1 MDSGPDEF
9 FHLRKWM
16 SGNGF
21 DEAFQK
27 RIRMAL
33 SWLAVPER
41 EAYLTEMD
49 LHNLALGYAWEI
61 EQRISSGT
69 WKQVTEQLGQLE
81 ASAKNLARD
90 LQALGRA
97 AQTILYKEACT
108 GKTALFDE
116 ADIHGLFVELRYMD
130 VTGPPIF
137 TAPENPREVEQNPP
151 QGTGAEV
158 SPGPGPGWPPRSLAT
173 AWTNRA
179 HALAE
184 ACKEGARIARAQTNI
199 GGRRRAND
207 RYFGTPEMQ
216 LLKDCAVLL
225 KTLGRDDSKAYRLAK
240 VAHQLATGEMPKL
253 NWASETKRVFVP
265 WWKEVRKWLGLEAK
279 APKEIREKINQ
290 GPHAG
295 PRRPARN

>member
-1 MDSGPDEF
+1 VGFGPEEF
-9 FHLRKWM
+9 FHLRMWM
-16 SGNGF
+16 KGRAS

-27 RIRMAL
+27 RIRLAL

-41 EAYLTEMD
+41 DAYLAEVD
-49 LHNLALGYAWEI
+49 LHNLARGYAWEI
-61 EQRISSGT
+61 EQRSSSGT

-81 ASAKNLARD
+81 TSARNLARD
-90 LQALGRA
+90 LQTLGRA
-97 AQTILYKEACT
+97 AQTILYKEACA

-116 ADIHGLFVELRYMD
+116 ADIHGLFVAIRYMD
-130 VTGPPIF
+130 ISGPPIF
-137 TAPENPREVEQNPP
+137 TAPENPPGVEQPPP
-151 QGTGAEV
+151 QDPGAEV
-158 SPGPGPGWPPRSLAT
+158 SPAPKPGWLPRSLAT
-173 AWTNRA
+173 AWTSRA
-179 HALAE
+179 QALAE

-199 GGRRRAND
+199 GGRRKAND

-240 VAHQLATGEMPKL
+240 TAHQLATGEVPNS
-253 NWASETKRVFVP
+253 NWASETKRVFLP
-265 WWKEVRKWLGLEAK
+265 WWDQVSMWWGREDK
-279 APKEIREKINQ
+279 APKEIREKIKQ